1 MNETVTAAGT
11 DGLRLSRLLPGP
23 IDRVWAYL
31 TDSRKRATWLAAGEF
46 DLRLGGRI
54 ELAFDNDSLS
64 PGEPAPAGHEGRK
77 PSFTGTITRYEP
89 PRVLAFTWIGW
100 QEATEA
106 TFELEARGAD
116 VQLTITHVRLTDRG
130 LRIGVAGGWDTHVR
144 ILEARLRA
152 TDPPPFWP
160 THERLVAE
168 YDARL

>member
-23 IDRVWAYL
+23 IDRVWTYL

-54 ELAFDNDSLS
+54 ELQFDNDSLT
-64 PGEPAPAGHEGRK
+64 PGDPPPAKSGGRK

-89 PRVLAFTWIGW
+89 PHVLAFTWNGW
-100 QEATEA
+100 QEPTEV
-106 TFELEARGAD
+106 TFELQPCDGD
-116 VQLTITHVRLTDRG
+116 VQLTITHVHLVDRG

-144 ILEARLRA
+144 ILEARLRGD
-152 TDPPPFWP
+152 DPPPFWP
-160 THERLVAE
+160 THERLVTE